1 MYIVKPKLSKILK
14 ERDITQTK
22 LSEMTGVPQSAISRF
37 DTNKQHMDTHLV
49 SISKALNLTI
59 EELFE
64 VEKDNTK
71 KDGAQ

>member
-1 MYIVKPKLSKILK
+1 MYTVKPKLSKILK

-37 DTNKQHMDTHLV
+37 DTNKQHMDVHLV
-49 SISKALNLTI
+49 SISKALNLRI

-64 VEKDNTK
+64 IE